1 MNDDAVLGTYERLVA
16 SFREGRWDEKFTYF
30 ADAATIVDGGHW
42 FGSLAEYRSAWNRW
56 AEQHDELP
64 VPASVETNVLQL
76 QMFGDVAVITHGI
89 ESRER
94 TDADETEREIET
106 IVFVKQLDG
115 RWLIVHQH
123 IAPRAD

>member
-1 MNDDAVLGTYERLVA
+1 MNDDVVLETYAQLVA

-30 ADAATIVDGGHW
+30 ADEATIVDGGHW
-42 FGSLAEYRSAWNRW
+42 FGSLEEYRSAWDRW
-56 AEQHDELP
+56 VGQHDELP
-64 VPASVETNVLQL
+64 VPAAVETTVLQL
-76 QMFGDVAVITHGI
+76 QMFGDVAVLTHGI

-106 IVFVKQLDG
+106 IVFSRQPDG

-123 IAPRAD
+123 IAPRSD